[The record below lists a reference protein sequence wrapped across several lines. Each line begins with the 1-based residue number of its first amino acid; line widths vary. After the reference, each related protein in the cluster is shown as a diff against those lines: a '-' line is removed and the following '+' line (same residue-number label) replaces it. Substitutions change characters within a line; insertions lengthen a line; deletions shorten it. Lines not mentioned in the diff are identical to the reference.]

1 MKPIRIVLAD
11 DHPLIREG
19 FRSLLLRNA
28 GFEISGEASNGRELL
43 EIVEKT
49 HPEIVLTDISMPQL
63 TGIEVMEK
71 VLHAH
76 PEIKFIMLTMHEER
90 EYVVRCLAAG
100 AKGYLLK
107 SVDITELANA
117 IKTVYGGGKYFSPAI
132 ATILAE
138 SISNP
143 IVEGETAEIT
153 PREKE
158 VLLLVSQGHST
169 KQIAD
174 KLNISIR
181 TVESHRINLLKKLNV
196 GNSAELVKKSIEK
209 KLI

>member
-1 MKPIRIVLAD
+1 MKPIRLVLAD

-19 FRSLLLRNA
+19 FKALLARNIQ
-28 GFEISGEASNGRELL
+28 FEIAGEASDGKELL
-43 EIVEKT
+43 EIIEQT
-49 HPEIVLTDISMPQL
+49 SPEIVLTDINMPHL
-63 TGIEVMEK
+63 SGLEVMQK
-71 VLHAH
+71 VLPEH

-117 IKTVYGGGKYFSPAI
+117 IKTVYQGGKYFSPAI
-132 ATILAE
+132 ANILAE

-143 IVEGETAEIT
+143 VSDEEEVNIT
-153 PREKE
+153 PRERE

-174 KLNISIR
+174 RLNISIR
-181 TVESHRINLLKKLNV
+181 TVETHRINLLKKLNV
-196 GNSAELVKKSIEK
+196 GNSAELVKKSIFK

>member
-1 MKPIRIVLAD
+1 MKPIRLVLAD
-11 DHPLIREG
+11 DHPLILEG
-19 FRSLLLRNA
+19 FKSLLARNA
-28 GFEISGEASNGRELL
+28 QFEIAGEASNGKELL
-43 EIVEKT
+43 DMIAQT
-49 HPEIVLTDISMPQL
+49 SPEIVLTDINMPRL
-63 TGIEVMEK
+63 TGLEVMQK
-71 VLHAH
+71 VLKEN

-107 SVDITELANA
+107 SVDIAELANA
-117 IKTVYGGGKYFSPAI
+117 IKTVHQGGKYFSPAI
-132 ATILAE
+132 ANILAE

-143 IVEGETAEIT
+143 ISEEEEVDIT

-174 KLNISIR
+174 KLSISIR
-181 TVESHRINLLKKLNV
+181 TVETHRINLLKKLNV
-196 GNSAELVKKSIEK
+196 GNSAELVKKAIVK

>member
-1 MKPIRIVLAD
+1 MIPIRLVLAD

-19 FRSLLLRNA
+19 FKSLLSRNA
-28 GFEISGEASNGRELL
+28 QFEIAGEASDGKELL
-43 EIVEKT
+43 DMIAQT
-49 HPEIVLTDISMPQL
+49 SPEIVLTDINMPKL
-63 TGIEVMEK
+63 TGLEVMQK
-71 VLHAH
+71 VLTEN

-107 SVDITELANA
+107 SVDIAELANA
-117 IKTVYGGGKYFSPAI
+117 IKTVHQGGKYFSPAI
-132 ATILAE
+132 ANILAE
-138 SISNP
+138 TISNP
-143 IVEGETAEIT
+143 SSDEEEVDIT

-174 KLNISIR
+174 KLSISIR
-181 TVESHRINLLKKLNV
+181 TVETHRINLLKKLNV

>member
-1 MKPIRIVLAD
+1 MIPIRIVLAD

-19 FRSLLLRNA
+19 FKSLLARNA
-28 GFEISGEASNGRELL
+28 QFAIAGEASNGKELL
-43 EIVEKT
+43 EIIAKT
-49 HPEIVLTDISMPQL
+49 SPEIVLTDINMPRF
-63 TGIEVMEK
+63 TGLEVMQK
-71 VLHAH
+71 VLQEH
-76 PEIKFIMLTMHEER
+76 PGIKFIMLTMHEEH

-107 SVDITELANA
+107 SVDIDELANA
-117 IKTVYGGGKYFSPAI
+117 IKTVYQGGKYFSPAI
-132 ATILAE
+132 ANILAE
-138 SISNP
+138 SLSNP
-143 IVEGETAEIT
+143 ISEETIEIT

-181 TVESHRINLLKKLNV
+181 TVETHRINLLKKLNV

>member
-1 MKPIRIVLAD
+1 MTPIRLVLAD

-19 FRSLLLRNA
+19 FKSLLTRNSQ
-28 GFEISGEASNGRELL
+28 FEIAGEASDGKELL
-43 EIVEKT
+43 DLIAQT
-49 HPEIVLTDISMPQL
+49 SPEIVLTDINMPHL
-63 TGIEVMEK
+63 SGLEVMQR
-71 VLHAH
+71 VLKES

-107 SVDITELANA
+107 SVDIAELANA
-117 IKTVYGGGKYFSPAI
+117 IKTVYQGGKYFSPAI
-132 ATILAE
+132 ANILAE

-143 IVEGETAEIT
+143 VSEEEEADIT

-174 KLNISIR
+174 KLGISIR
-181 TVESHRINLLKKLNV
+181 TVETHRINLLKKLNV
-196 GNSAELVKKSIEK
+196 GNSAELVKKAIVK

>member
-1 MKPIRIVLAD
+1 MIPIRLVLAD

-19 FRSLLLRNA
+19 FKSLLARNPD
-28 GFEISGEASNGRELL
+28 FEIIDQASDGNELL
-43 EIVEKT
+43 ELIRKT
-49 HPEIVLTDISMPQL
+49 SPEIVLTDINMPRL
-63 TGIEVMEK
+63 TGLEVMQK
-71 VLHAH
+71 VLPEH

-107 SVDITELANA
+107 SVDIAELAKA
-117 IKTVYGGGKYFSPAI
+117 IKMVYQGGKYFSPTI
-132 ATILAE
+132 ANILAE

-143 IVEGETAEIT
+143 VPEEEDADIT

-158 VLLLVSQGHST
+158 VLLLVSQGLST

-174 KLNISIR
+174 KLSISIR
-181 TVESHRINLLKKLNV
+181 TVETHRINLLKKLNV